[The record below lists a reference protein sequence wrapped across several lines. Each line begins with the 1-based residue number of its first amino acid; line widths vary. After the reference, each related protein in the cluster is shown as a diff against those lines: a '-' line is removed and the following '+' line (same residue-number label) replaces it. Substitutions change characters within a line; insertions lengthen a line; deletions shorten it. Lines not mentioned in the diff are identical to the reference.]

1 MFFDKKMNYMPRHRH
16 EEAGAGYGGA
26 YTRGRRFAGEQ
37 LQLLLLSLLADKPSH
52 GYELIKA
59 LEARSD
65 GFYQPSPG
73 VIYPA
78 LTFLE
83 ERGDVL
89 GEADG
94 NRKSYRLTPAGQER
108 LASDRERADE
118 LLAGFA
124 HMARK
129 MRHLRG
135 ALAEEAAED
144 VWLPE
149 FVAARRALKRALLQK
164 SAAPAAEQ
172 KRVAAILERTVRE
185 IAGE

>member
-1 MFFDKKMNYMPRHRH
+1 MHRHRL
-16 EEAGAGYGGA
+16 EEHGGGFG
-26 YTRGRRFAGEQ
+26 RGRRFAGEE
-37 LQLLLLSLLADKPSH
+37 LQLLLLSQLAAKPSH

-73 VIYPA
+73 VVYPA

-89 GEADG
+89 GEAEG
-94 NRKSYRLTPAGQER
+94 NRKSYRLTPAGEER
-108 LASDRERADE
+108 LAAERERADE
-118 LLAGFA
+118 LFAGLA

-135 ALAEEAAED
+135 AMAEEAGED

-149 FVAARRALKRALLQK
+149 FVAARRALKRALLMK
-164 SAAPAAEQ
+164 SDAPPPEQ
-172 KRVAAILERTVRE
+172 KRVAAILERAVRE
-185 IAGE
+185 IGGAA

>member
-1 MFFDKKMNYMPRHRH
+1 MFFDELRSTMHRHRH
-16 EEAGAGYGGA
+16 EDQGGHGGG

-37 LQLLLLSLLADKPSH
+37 LQLLLLTLLADKPSH

-89 GEADG
+89 GEAEG

-108 LASDRERADE
+108 LAGERERADE
-118 LLAGFA
+118 LMAGFA

-135 ALAEEAAED
+135 ALAEEAGED

-164 SAAPAAEQ
+164 GDAPPAEQ
-172 KRVAAILERTVRE
+172 KRVTAILERTVRE

>member
-1 MFFDKKMNYMPRHRH
+1 MRRHH
-16 EEAGAGYGGA
+16 EDHGGHAGA
-26 YTRGRRFAGEQ
+26 YTRGRRFAGEE
-37 LQLLLLSLLADKPSH
+37 LQLLLLSLLADKASH

-73 VIYPA
+73 VVYPA

-83 ERGDVL
+83 ERGDVV
-89 GEADG
+89 GEAEG
-94 NRKSYRLTPAGQER
+94 NRKSYSLTPAGQQR
-108 LASDRERADE
+108 LAAERERADE
-118 LLAGFA
+118 LLAGLA

-135 ALAEEAAED
+135 ALAEEAGED

-149 FVAARRALKRALLQK
+149 FVAARRALKRALLKK
-164 SAAPAAEQ
+164 SDAAPAEQ
-172 KRVAAILERTVRE
+172 KRVAAILERAARD

>member
-1 MFFDKKMNYMPRHRH
+1 MHGHRH
-16 EEAGAGYGGA
+16 EGHDGRGGGGYG
-26 YTRGRRFAGEQ
+26 RGRRFAGEE
-37 LQLLLLSLLADKPSH
+37 LQLVLLSLLAAKPGH

-73 VIYPA
+73 VVYPA

-89 GEADG
+89 SEADG
-94 NRKSYRLTPAGQER
+94 NRKSYRLTPAGQQR
-108 LASDRERADE
+108 LAGERERADE
-118 LLAGFA
+118 LLAGFV

-135 ALAEEAAED
+135 VMAEEAGED

-149 FVAARRALKRALLQK
+149 FVAARRSLKRALLLK
-164 SAAPAAEQ
+164 SDAPPAEQ
-172 KRVAAILERTVRE
+172 KRMTAILERAARE
-185 IAGE
+185 ISGE

>member
-1 MFFDKKMNYMPRHRH
+1 MPRHHH
-16 EEAGAGYGGA
+16 EEHHGHGGRAGHGGAG

-37 LQLLLLSLLADKPSH
+37 LQLLLLSLLGEKPSH

-73 VIYPA
+73 VVYPA

-89 GEADG
+89 GEAEG
-94 NRKSYRLTPAGQER
+94 NRKAYRLTASGQER
-108 LASDRERADE
+108 LAADRERADE
-118 LLAGFA
+118 LLAGLA

-135 ALAEEAAED
+135 ALAEEAGED

-149 FVAARRALKRALLQK
+149 FVAARRSLKRALLQK
-164 SAAPAAEQ
+164 SDAAPAEQ
-172 KRVAAILERTVRE
+172 KRVTAILERAVRE